1 LVGLISSSPVL
12 AEQIVTSMT
21 NQLDHVETLLQRVL
35 GRDITVRLGGML
47 LELAERC
54 GRENGS
60 GMTEIIVPTPHK
72 LLARMIG
79 GNRVTVTR
87 VIAELRESGIVVS
100 PKRNQVLVDVE
111 GMRRFLDQRA
121 AAAA

>member
-1 LVGLISSSPVL
+1 
-12 AEQIVTSMT
+12 MT

-54 GRENGS
+54 GRDNGS
-60 GMTEIIVPTPHK
+60 GLTEIIVPTPHK

-87 VIAELRESGIVVS
+87 VIAELRDGGVVLA
-100 PKRNQVLVDVE
+100 PKRNHVLVDVE
-111 GMRRFLDQRA
+111 GMRQFLDERTA
-121 AAAA
+121 AAA